1 MNGADDSLLKNAR
14 FRRLWIGQGLSFV
27 GDFVSTVALVL
38 LVVDVSG
45 SASAVG
51 GVLVARLLPT
61 LASPLVGVL
70 ADRLDRRAVLVAA
83 DLVRAVLV
91 LGLIFAR
98 DLPIIFALVFLLGV
112 AQTVFNPTVRAAFPS
127 VVGGGDLTRA
137 NAIISGTFSFSV
149 MAGPAL
155 GGVLVA
161 TVGVELAF
169 LLDALTFLASAA
181 LLSTIRLPA
190 PERDGGEEGF
200 FEELRAGF
208 GYLASARVPPIVAG
222 AFLATLT
229 ANAAIPAEAFLAK
242 DTFGAG
248 DVGYGLLA
256 SLWGGG
262 MILGSALTVVLGGR
276 INLISL
282 YFTSIFVTAVA
293 FVGVGFSPTFVL
305 ALGAI
310 AVAGVANGVA
320 ELITILCGVSVFR
333 SMFDDDDCIRHKTG
347 PYEIRSQLGAGGMGE
362 VYLAVDTELDR
373 TVAIKILPETL
384 NSDKQRLQRFI
395 QEAKA
400 ASALNHPHI
409 LTIYEI
415 GTAGTTRFIATEFID
430 GDALRRRMSA
440 GTKLVEILEISIQTS
455 SALAAAHAAGIVHRD
470 IKPENIMVRP
480 DGYIKLLN
488 FGLAKLTEPQNSI
501 TDTEAPTKVR
511 VNTSA
516 GRDGHHELHVT
527 GAGKGNTRRCALGS
541 GVWEQSSTNWS
552 PDTCLSW
559 ARLQTRLFL

>member
-91 LGLIFAR
+91 VGLIFAR
-98 DLPIIFALVFLLGV
+98 DLPLIYALVFLLGV

-149 MAGPAL
+149 TVGPAL
-155 GGVLVA
+155 GGLLVA
-161 TVGVELAF
+161 SVGVELAF
-169 LLDALTFLASAA
+169 LLDALTFLASAV
-181 LLSTIRLPA
+181 LLSKIPLPA
-190 PERDGGEEGF
+190 PERDGGEESF

-208 GYLASARVPPIVAG
+208 GYLTRARLPLAIVAG

-282 YFTSIFVTAVA
+282 YFASIFATALA
-293 FVGVGFSPTFVL
+293 FVGVGLSPTFAL

-310 AVAGVANGVA
+310 AVAGVANGVDNVA
-320 ELITILCGVSVFR
+320 TDTVLQERVPDAFLGRVFAARFMTFSAGEAVAYPIGGLI
-333 SMFDDDDCIRHKTG
+333 
-347 PYEIRSQLGAGGMGE
+347 
-362 VYLAVDTELDR
+362 VDTAGPRSTYLL
-373 TVAIKILPETL
+373 AG
-384 NSDKQRLQRFI
+384 
-395 QEAKA
+395 A
-400 ASALNHPHI
+400 A
-409 LTIYEI
+409 
-415 GTAGTTRFIATEFID
+415 TAA
-430 GDALRRRMSA
+430 A
-440 GTKLVEILEISIQTS
+440 GVLVLLI
-455 SALAAAHAAGIVHRD
+455 LAAPLATA
-470 IKPENIMVRP
+470 ENDEQQPRW
-480 DGYIKLLN
+480 
-488 FGLAKLTEPQNSI
+488 
-501 TDTEAPTKVR
+501 
-511 VNTSA
+511 
-516 GRDGHHELHVT
+516 
-527 GAGKGNTRRCALGS
+527 KGG
-541 GVWEQSSTNWS
+541 
-552 PDTCLSW
+552 
-559 ARLQTRLFL
+559 